1 MKTTMNQKPAR
12 ENKVTP
18 ERLRKDNKEEISPP
32 PQEEPKQEQETT
44 KSTRKKVKLNKSKDK
59 KTEQATSTVTETSAP
74 KATGL
79 ETNLKTLK
87 RKKSFDETHTR
98 ITTYL
103 ENEVNTKVRKLNKE
117 LNIPV
122 KELINTSLKEFFKKH
137 NL

>member
-1 MKTTMNQKPAR
+1 MTQKPAR
-12 ENKVTP
+12 KNPVTP
-18 ERLRKDNKEEISPP
+18 ERLRKEDKEETA
-32 PQEEPKQEQETT
+32 QDEPKQEQEPP
-44 KSTRKKVKLNKSKDK
+44 KSTRKKVKLNKSKDT
-59 KTEQATSTVTETSAP
+59 KTEQATSTATETSAP

-122 KELINTSLKEFFKKH
+122 KELINTSLKEFFQKH